1 MTVQKP
7 WTSEDYKN
15 MANVIECNNNK
26 TRAATP
32 LMTAAIAMTVTLEA
46 TATAPHQH
54 KQIQQQQQQ

>member
-26 TRAATP
+26 TRAATT
-32 LMTAAIAMTVTLEA
+32 LMTAAIAITVTLEA
-46 TATAPHQH
+46 NCNGPTPT
-54 KQIQQQQQQ
+54 